1 MSLMLTLLIAIL
13 TAMLGFLA
21 AYLATNKV
29 RATNSVIQSQLQAKT
44 LEAQNLLAEVQS
56 LRVELAEKMTL
67 LATVEANN
75 VNMKEQ
81 VTTQKTELLELQ
93 KKLTIEFENIANK
106 ILKERAAELSAT
118 SEKNIGAILN
128 PLGDKIADFKKQVEN
143 AFNAEM
149 RDKVSLKEQLK
160 MLTEQN
166 TRISDEA
173 NNLTKAL
180 KGDVKKQG
188 NWGEI
193 ILERVLETSGLTKGL
208 EYEREKVVEG
218 AQGETY
224 RPDVIVNLPDNKHV
238 IIDSKVSLVAYE
250 RMSSATN
257 DEDYNIA
264 LKEHLLSLKKHV
276 RELAD
281 KNYQNSVGVNTP
293 DFVLLF
299 IPIEASFSVA
309 VQADQTLFA
318 DAWDRKIVIVSPT
331 TLLATLRT
339 VASIWKQENQT
350 KNALEIARLSGTMYD
365 KLVGFVADWDKV
377 KENLDRAGKS
387 CDDAMNKL
395 KEGNGNVFR
404 TADKIKQLGAKATK
418 DLPIDLL
425 DV

>member
-1 MSLMLTLLIAIL
+1 MSLIL
-13 TAMLGFLA
+13 TIVIAFLTALLGFA
-21 AYLATNKV
+21 VAYFMSNKV
-29 RATNSVIQSQLQAKT
+29 RSAHSVVQAQLEAKT
-44 LEAQNLLAEVQS
+44 LEAQNLLAEVQA
-56 LRVELAEKMTL
+56 LRAQVAEKLTL

-75 VNMKEQ
+75 ANLKEQ
-81 VTTQKTELLELQ
+81 LTVQKSEVEELQ
-93 KKLTIEFENIANK
+93 KKLTVEFENIANK
-106 ILKERAAELSAT
+106 ILKERAAELSAS

-128 PLGDKIADFKKQVEN
+128 PLGDKIADFKKQVEE
-143 AFNAEM
+143 AFNTEM
-149 RDKVSLKEQLK
+149 RDKMSLKEQLK
-160 MLTEQN
+160 TLTEQN

-218 AQGETY
+218 AQGEIY
-224 RPDVIVNLPDNKHV
+224 RPDVVVNLPDNKHI

-250 RMSSATN
+250 RMSSAMT
-257 DEDYNIA
+257 DEDYNAA
-264 LKEHLLSLKKHV
+264 LKEHLSSIKKHV

-281 KNYQNSVGVNTP
+281 KNYQNSMGVNTP

-309 VQADQTLFA
+309 VQADQALFS

-365 KLVGFVADWDKV
+365 KLVGFVADWNKV
-377 KENLDRAGKS
+377 KDNLDKAGKS
-387 CDDAMNKL
+387 CDEAMNKL

-404 TADKIKQLGAKATK
+404 TADRIKQLGAKATK
-418 DLPIDLL
+418 ELPTDLL

>member
-1 MSLMLTLLIAIL
+1 MSLIL
-13 TAMLGFLA
+13 TIVIAVLTALLGFA
-21 AYLATNKV
+21 VAYFMSNKV
-29 RATNSVIQSQLQAKT
+29 RSAHSVVQAQLEAKT
-44 LEAQNLLAEVQS
+44 LEAQNLLAEVQA
-56 LRVELAEKMTL
+56 LRAQVAEKLTL

-75 VNMKEQ
+75 ANLKEQ
-81 VTTQKTELLELQ
+81 LTVQKSEVEELQ
-93 KKLTIEFENIANK
+93 KKLTVEFENIANK
-106 ILKERAAELSAT
+106 ILKERAAELSAS

-128 PLGDKIADFKKQVEN
+128 PLGDKIADFKKQVEE
-143 AFNAEM
+143 AFNTEM
-149 RDKVSLKEQLK
+149 RDKMSLKEQLK
-160 MLTEQN
+160 TLTEQN

-218 AQGETY
+218 TQGEIY
-224 RPDVIVNLPDNKHV
+224 RPDVVVNLPDNKHI

-250 RMSSATN
+250 RMSSAMT
-257 DEDYNIA
+257 DEDYNAA
-264 LKEHLLSLKKHV
+264 LKEHLSSIKKHV

-281 KNYQNSVGVNTP
+281 KNYQNSMGVNTP

-309 VQADQTLFA
+309 VQADQALFS

-365 KLVGFVADWDKV
+365 KLVGFVADWNKV
-377 KENLDRAGKS
+377 KDNLDKAGKS
-387 CDDAMNKL
+387 CDEAMNKL

-404 TADKIKQLGAKATK
+404 TADRIKQLGAKATK
-418 DLPIDLL
+418 ELPTDLL

>member
-1 MSLMLTLLIAIL
+1 MSLIL
-13 TAMLGFLA
+13 TIFIACLTALLGFLA
-21 AYLATNKV
+21 AYLLTNKV
-29 RATNSVIQSQLQAKT
+29 RATNSVVQSQLQLKT
-44 LEAQNLLAEVQS
+44 QEADALLAEVQV
-56 LRVELAEKMTL
+56 LRAELAQKMTL
-67 LATVEANN
+67 LATVEANHAHLS
-75 VNMKEQ
+75 EQ
-81 VTTQKTELLELQ
+81 LATQKTELVEQQ
-93 KKLTIEFENIANK
+93 KKLTTEFENIANK
-106 ILKERAAELSAT
+106 IMKERAAELSAT

-128 PLGDKIADFKKQVEN
+128 PLGEKITDFKKQVEE
-143 AFNAEM
+143 AFNTEM

-160 MLTEQN
+160 TLTEQN
-166 TRISDEA
+166 VRISDEA

-180 KGDVKKQG
+180 KGEVKTQG
-188 NWGEI
+188 NWGEM

-218 AQGETY
+218 AQGEIY
-224 RPDVIVNLPDNKHV
+224 RPDVILNLPDSKHI

-250 RMSSATN
+250 RMSSAVT
-257 DEDYNIA
+257 DEEYKQA
-264 LKEHLLSLKKHV
+264 LKEHLSSLRKHV

-281 KNYQNSVGVNTP
+281 KNYQHAIGINTP

-309 VQADQTLFA
+309 VQADQALFA
-318 DAWDRKIVIVSPT
+318 EAWDRKIVIVSPT

-350 KNALEIARLSGTMYD
+350 KNALEIARLSGTLYD
-365 KLVGFVADWDKV
+365 KLVGFVTDWNKV
-377 KENLDRAGKS
+377 KENLDKAGKS

>member
-1 MSLMLTLLIAIL
+1 MSLSLTLLIAFL
-13 TAMLGFLA
+13 TALLGFLA
-21 AYLATNKV
+21 AYLLTNKV
-29 RATNSVIQSQLQAKT
+29 RAANSVVESQLQAKT
-44 LEAQNLLAEVQS
+44 LEAQTLLAEVQT
-56 LRVELAEKMTL
+56 LRAELSEKMTL

-75 VNMKEQ
+75 LNIKEQ
-81 VTTQKTELLELQ
+81 LATQRTELLELQ
-93 KKLTIEFENIANK
+93 QKLTVEFENIANK

-160 MLTEQN
+160 TLTEQN
-166 TRISDEA
+166 VRISDEA

-180 KGDVKKQG
+180 KGESKTQG
-188 NWGEI
+188 NWGEM
-193 ILERVLETSGLTKGL
+193 ILERILETSGLTKGI

-224 RPDVIVNLPDNKHV
+224 RPDVILNLPDSKHI

-250 RMSSATN
+250 RMISAVT
-257 DEDYNIA
+257 DEEYKQA
-264 LKEHLLSLKKHV
+264 LKDHLISLKKHV

-281 KNYQNSVGVNTP
+281 KSYQNSMGVNTP

-309 VQADQTLFA
+309 VQADQTLFS

-404 TADKIKQLGAKATK
+404 TADRIKQLGAKATK

>member
-1 MSLMLTLLIAIL
+1 MSLIL
-13 TAMLGFLA
+13 TVFIACLTALLGFLA
-21 AYLATNKV
+21 AYLFTNNV
-29 RATNSVIQSQLQAKT
+29 RATNSVVQSQLQLKT
-44 LEAQNLLAEVQS
+44 QEADALLAEVLG
-56 LRVELAEKMTL
+56 LRAELAQKMTL
-67 LATVEANN
+67 LATVEANHAHLS
-75 VNMKEQ
+75 EQ
-81 VTTQKTELLELQ
+81 LATQKTELVEQQ
-93 KKLTIEFENIANK
+93 KKLTTEFENIANK

-128 PLGDKIADFKKQVEN
+128 PLGEKITDFKKQVED
-143 AFNAEM
+143 AFNTEM

-160 MLTEQN
+160 TLTEQN
-166 TRISDEA
+166 VRISDEA

-180 KGDVKKQG
+180 KGEVKTQG
-188 NWGEI
+188 NWGEM

-218 AQGETY
+218 AQGEIY
-224 RPDVIVNLPDNKHV
+224 RPDVILNLPDSKHI

-250 RMSSATN
+250 RMSSAVT
-257 DEDYNIA
+257 DEEYKQA
-264 LKEHLLSLKKHV
+264 LKEHLSSLRKHV

-281 KNYQNSVGVNTP
+281 KNYQHAIGINTP

-309 VQADQTLFA
+309 VQADQALFA
-318 DAWDRKIVIVSPT
+318 EAWDRKIVIVSPT

-350 KNALEIARLSGTMYD
+350 KNALEIARLSGTLYD
-365 KLVGFVADWDKV
+365 KLVGFVTDWNKV
-377 KENLDRAGKS
+377 KENLDKAGKS

>member
-1 MSLMLTLLIAIL
+1 MSLILSIVIAFL
-13 TAMLGFLA
+13 TALLGFA
-21 AYLATNKV
+21 VAYFMSNKV
-29 RATNSVIQSQLQAKT
+29 RSAHSVVQAQLEAKT
-44 LEAQNLLAEVQS
+44 LEAQNLLAEVQA
-56 LRVELAEKMTL
+56 LRAQVAEKLTL

-75 VNMKEQ
+75 ANLKEQ
-81 VTTQKTELLELQ
+81 LTVQKSEVEELQ
-93 KKLTIEFENIANK
+93 KKLTVEFENIANK
-106 ILKERAAELSAT
+106 ILKERAAELSAS

-128 PLGDKIADFKKQVEN
+128 PLGDKIADFKKQVEE
-143 AFNAEM
+143 AFNTEM
-149 RDKVSLKEQLK
+149 RDKMSLKEQLK
-160 MLTEQN
+160 TLTEQN

-218 AQGETY
+218 AQGEIY
-224 RPDVIVNLPDNKHV
+224 RSDVVVNLPDNKHI

-250 RMSSATN
+250 RMSSAMT
-257 DEDYNIA
+257 DEDYNAA
-264 LKEHLLSLKKHV
+264 LKEHLSSIKKHV

-281 KNYQNSVGVNTP
+281 KNYQNSMGVNTP

-309 VQADQTLFA
+309 VQADQALFS

-365 KLVGFVADWDKV
+365 KLVGFVADWNKV

-387 CDDAMNKL
+387 CDEAMNKL

-404 TADKIKQLGAKATK
+404 TADRIKQLGAKATK
-418 DLPIDLL
+418 ELPTDLL

>member
-1 MSLMLTLLIAIL
+1 MSLIL
-13 TAMLGFLA
+13 TVFIACLTALLGFLA
-21 AYLATNKV
+21 AYLFTNNV
-29 RATNSVIQSQLQAKT
+29 RATNSVVQSQLQLKT
-44 LEAQNLLAEVQS
+44 QEADALLAEVLG
-56 LRVELAEKMTL
+56 LRAELAQKMTL
-67 LATVEANN
+67 LATVEANHAN
-75 VNMKEQ
+75 LSEQ
-81 VTTQKTELLELQ
+81 LATQKTELVEQQ
-93 KKLTIEFENIANK
+93 KKLTTEFENIANK

-128 PLGDKIADFKKQVEN
+128 PLGEKITDFKKQVEE
-143 AFNAEM
+143 AFNTEM

-160 MLTEQN
+160 TLTEQN
-166 TRISDEA
+166 VRISDEA

-180 KGDVKKQG
+180 KGEVKTQG
-188 NWGEI
+188 NWGEM

-218 AQGETY
+218 AQGEIY
-224 RPDVIVNLPDNKHV
+224 RPDVILNLPDSKHI

-250 RMSSATN
+250 RMSSAVT
-257 DEDYNIA
+257 DEEYKQA
-264 LKEHLLSLKKHV
+264 LKEHLLSLRKHV

-281 KNYQNSVGVNTP
+281 KNYQHAIGINTP

-309 VQADQTLFA
+309 VQADQALFA
-318 DAWDRKIVIVSPT
+318 EAWDRKIVIVSPT

-350 KNALEIARLSGTMYD
+350 KNALEIARLSGTLYD
-365 KLVGFVADWDKV
+365 KLVGFVTDWNKV

-387 CDDAMNKL
+387 CDEAMNKL

-404 TADKIKQLGAKATK
+404 TADRIKQLGAKATK
-418 DLPIDLL
+418 ELPTDLL

>member
-1 MSLMLTLLIAIL
+1 MSLIL
-13 TAMLGFLA
+13 TVVIAFLTALLGFA
-21 AYLATNKV
+21 VAYFMSNKV
-29 RATNSVIQSQLQAKT
+29 RSAHSVVQAQLEAKT
-44 LEAQNLLAEVQS
+44 LEAQNLLAEVQT
-56 LRVELAEKMTL
+56 LRAQVAEKLTL

-75 VNMKEQ
+75 ANLKEQ
-81 VTTQKTELLELQ
+81 LTVQKSEVEELQ
-93 KKLTIEFENIANK
+93 KKLTVEFENIANK
-106 ILKERAAELSAT
+106 ILKERAAELSAS

-128 PLGDKIADFKKQVEN
+128 PLGDKIADFKKQVEE
-143 AFNAEM
+143 AFNTEM
-149 RDKVSLKEQLK
+149 RDKMSLKEQLK
-160 MLTEQN
+160 TLTEQN

-218 AQGETY
+218 AQGEIY
-224 RPDVIVNLPDNKHV
+224 RPDVVVNLPDNKHI

-250 RMSSATN
+250 RMSSAVN
-257 DEDYNIA
+257 DADYNAA
-264 LKEHLLSLKKHV
+264 LKEHLLSIKKHV

-281 KNYQNSVGVNTP
+281 KNYQNSMGVNTP

-309 VQADQTLFA
+309 VQADQALFA

-365 KLVGFVADWDKV
+365 KLVGFVADWNKV
-377 KENLDRAGKS
+377 KDNLDKAGKS
-387 CDDAMNKL
+387 CDEAMNKL

-404 TADKIKQLGAKATK
+404 TADRIKQLGAKATK
-418 DLPIDLL
+418 ELPTDLL

>member
-1 MSLMLTLLIAIL
+1 MSLIL
-13 TAMLGFLA
+13 TIVIAFLTALLGFA
-21 AYLATNKV
+21 VAYFMSNKV
-29 RATNSVIQSQLQAKT
+29 RSAHSVVQAQLEAKT
-44 LEAQNLLAEVQS
+44 LEAQNLLAEVQA
-56 LRVELAEKMTL
+56 LRAQVAEKLTL

-75 VNMKEQ
+75 ANLK
-81 VTTQKTELLELQ
+81 ELLTVQKSEVEELQ
-93 KKLTIEFENIANK
+93 KKLTVEFENIANK
-106 ILKERAAELSAT
+106 ILKERAAELSAS

-128 PLGDKIADFKKQVEN
+128 PLGDKIADFKKQVEE
-143 AFNAEM
+143 AFNTEM
-149 RDKVSLKEQLK
+149 RDKMSLKEQLK
-160 MLTEQN
+160 TLTEQN

-218 AQGETY
+218 AQGEIY
-224 RPDVIVNLPDNKHV
+224 RPDVVVNLPDNKHI

-250 RMSSATN
+250 RMSSAMT
-257 DEDYNIA
+257 DEDYNAA
-264 LKEHLLSLKKHV
+264 LKEHLSSIKKHV

-281 KNYQNSVGVNTP
+281 KNYQNSMGVNTP

-309 VQADQTLFA
+309 VQADQALFS

-331 TLLATLRT
+331 TILATLRT

-365 KLVGFVADWDKV
+365 KLVGFVADWNKV
-377 KENLDRAGKS
+377 KDNLDKAGKS
-387 CDDAMNKL
+387 CDEAMNKL

-404 TADKIKQLGAKATK
+404 TADRIKQLGAKATK
-418 DLPIDLL
+418 ELPTDLL

>member
-1 MSLMLTLLIAIL
+1 MSLIL
-13 TAMLGFLA
+13 TVFIACLTALLGFLA
-21 AYLATNKV
+21 AYLFTNNV
-29 RATNSVIQSQLQAKT
+29 RATNSVVQSQLQLKT
-44 LEAQNLLAEVQS
+44 QEADALLAEVLG
-56 LRVELAEKMTL
+56 LRAELAQKMTL
-67 LATVEANN
+67 LATVEANHAN
-75 VNMKEQ
+75 LSEQ
-81 VTTQKTELLELQ
+81 LATQKTELVEQQ
-93 KKLTIEFENIANK
+93 KKLTTEFENIANK

-128 PLGDKIADFKKQVEN
+128 PLGEKITDFKKQVEE
-143 AFNAEM
+143 AFNTEM

-160 MLTEQN
+160 TLTEQN
-166 TRISDEA
+166 VRISDEA

-180 KGDVKKQG
+180 KGEVKTQG
-188 NWGEI
+188 NWGEM

-218 AQGETY
+218 AQGEIY
-224 RPDVIVNLPDNKHV
+224 RPDVILNLPDSKHI

-250 RMSSATN
+250 RMSSAVT
-257 DEDYNIA
+257 DEEYKQA
-264 LKEHLLSLKKHV
+264 LKEHLLSLRKHV

-281 KNYQNSVGVNTP
+281 KNYQHAIGINTP

-309 VQADQTLFA
+309 VQADQALFA
-318 DAWDRKIVIVSPT
+318 EAWDRKIVIVSPT

-350 KNALEIARLSGTMYD
+350 KNALEIARLSGTLYD
-365 KLVGFVADWDKV
+365 KLVGFVTDWNKV
-377 KENLDRAGKS
+377 KENLDKAGKS

-418 DLPIDLL
+418 ELPTDLL

>member
-1 MSLMLTLLIAIL
+1 MSLILTILIAVL
-13 TAMLGFLA
+13 TALLGLA
-21 AYLATNKV
+21 VAYFMGNKV
-29 RATNSVIQSQLQAKT
+29 RAAHSVVQAQLAAKT
-44 LEAQNLLAEVQS
+44 LEAQNLLAEVQT
-56 LRVELAEKMTL
+56 LRAQVAEKLTL

-75 VNMKEQ
+75 ANLKEQ
-81 VTTQKTELLELQ
+81 LTVQKSEVEELQ
-93 KKLTIEFENIANK
+93 KKLTVEFENIANK

-128 PLGDKIADFKKQVEN
+128 PLGDKITDFKKQVEE
-143 AFNAEM
+143 AFNTEM
-149 RDKVSLKEQLK
+149 RDKMSLKEQLK

-166 TRISDEA
+166 SRISDEA

-218 AQGETY
+218 AQGEIY
-224 RPDVIVNLPDNKHV
+224 RPDVVVNLPDNKHI

-250 RMSSATN
+250 RMSSAVN
-257 DEDYNIA
+257 DEDYNAA
-264 LKEHLLSLKKHV
+264 LKEHLLSIKKHV

-281 KNYQNSVGVNTP
+281 KNYQNSMGVNTP

-309 VQADQTLFA
+309 VQADQALFS

-365 KLVGFVADWDKV
+365 KLVGFVADWNKV

-387 CDDAMNKL
+387 CDEAMNKL

-404 TADKIKQLGAKATK
+404 TADRIKQLGAKATK
-418 DLPIDLL
+418 ELPTDLL

>member
-1 MSLMLTLLIAIL
+1 MSLIL
-13 TAMLGFLA
+13 TIVIAFLTALLGFA
-21 AYLATNKV
+21 VAYFMSNKV
-29 RATNSVIQSQLQAKT
+29 RSAHSVVQAQLEAKT
-44 LEAQNLLAEVQS
+44 LEAQNLLAEVQA
-56 LRVELAEKMTL
+56 LRAQVAEKLTL

-75 VNMKEQ
+75 ANLK
-81 VTTQKTELLELQ
+81 ELLTVQKSEVEELQ
-93 KKLTIEFENIANK
+93 KKLTVEFENIANK
-106 ILKERAAELSAT
+106 ILKERAAELSAS

-128 PLGDKIADFKKQVEN
+128 PLGDKITDFKKQVEE
-143 AFNAEM
+143 AFNTEM
-149 RDKVSLKEQLK
+149 RDKMSLKEQLK

-166 TRISDEA
+166 SRISDEA

-218 AQGETY
+218 AQGEIY
-224 RPDVIVNLPDNKHV
+224 RPDVVVNLPDNKHI

-250 RMSSATN
+250 RMSSAMT
-257 DEDYNIA
+257 DEDYNAA
-264 LKEHLLSLKKHV
+264 LKEHLSSIKKHV

-281 KNYQNSVGVNTP
+281 KNYQNSMGVNTP

-309 VQADQTLFA
+309 VQADQALFA

-365 KLVGFVADWDKV
+365 KLVGFVADWNKV

-387 CDDAMNKL
+387 CDEAMNKL

-404 TADKIKQLGAKATK
+404 TADRIKQLGAKATK
-418 DLPIDLL
+418 ELPTDLL

>member
-1 MSLMLTLLIAIL
+1 MSLIL
-13 TAMLGFLA
+13 TIFIACLTALLGFLA
-21 AYLATNKV
+21 AYLLTNKV
-29 RATNSVIQSQLQAKT
+29 RATNSVVQSQLQLKT
-44 LEAQNLLAEVQS
+44 QEADALLAEVQV
-56 LRVELAEKMTL
+56 LRAELAQKMTL
-67 LATVEANN
+67 LATVEANHAHLS
-75 VNMKEQ
+75 EQ
-81 VTTQKTELLELQ
+81 LATQKTELVEQQ
-93 KKLTIEFENIANK
+93 KKLTTEFENIANK

-128 PLGDKIADFKKQVEN
+128 PLGEKITDFKKQVEE
-143 AFNAEM
+143 AFNTEM

-160 MLTEQN
+160 TLTEQN
-166 TRISDEA
+166 VRISDEA

-180 KGDVKKQG
+180 KGEVKTQG
-188 NWGEI
+188 NWGEM

-218 AQGETY
+218 AQGEIY
-224 RPDVIVNLPDNKHV
+224 RPDVILNLPDSKHI

-250 RMSSATN
+250 RMSSAVT
-257 DEDYNIA
+257 DEEYKQA
-264 LKEHLLSLKKHV
+264 LKEHLLSLRKHV

-281 KNYQNSVGVNTP
+281 KNYQHAIGINTP

-309 VQADQTLFA
+309 VQADQALFS

-365 KLVGFVADWDKV
+365 KLVGFVTDWNKV

-387 CDDAMNKL
+387 CDEAMNKL

-404 TADKIKQLGAKATK
+404 TADRIKQLGAKATK
-418 DLPIDLL
+418 ELPTDLL